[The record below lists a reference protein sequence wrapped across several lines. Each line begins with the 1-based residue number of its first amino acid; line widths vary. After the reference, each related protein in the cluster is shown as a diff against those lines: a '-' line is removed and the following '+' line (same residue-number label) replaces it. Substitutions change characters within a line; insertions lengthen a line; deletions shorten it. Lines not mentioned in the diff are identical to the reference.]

1 MDLSRL
7 RLNELVAELSS
18 YVAELSVAKT
28 QVQGLLDAVM
38 AVSTGLDLDETLH
51 QIVQAAVN
59 LVDAEFGAL
68 GVLGGDGKLANFL
81 TIGLDEATVA
91 SMGPL
96 PTGHGLLGKLI
107 ADPRP
112 LRLPSIG
119 AHPESVGFPERHP
132 PMRTFLGVPVRIR
145 DTVFGNLYLTDK
157 RGGGQFTEDDEVVV
171 QALAA
176 AAGIAVDNARMFEQ
190 TRQRQRWLEAL
201 TELTTD
207 LLSGMDQDK
216 ALELVARR
224 AVELTAAD
232 AALVLLTPDAH
243 RDRRVVQAVVGDVDR
258 AVLGRVIS
266 RDDPLIGDV
275 VTSGSAM
282 IETDLAG
289 HRGETALAA
298 ALAGHQHSM
307 AVTMRSGH
315 HIAGVLLVLRGK
327 EKAAFLDEQL
337 PLLAF
342 FGSQAS
348 LALELAVK
356 QHMQRRLDVV
366 SDRDRIGQELHEN
379 VIQRLFA
386 VGLRLQGVIPAV
398 GGTGARRVGESVK
411 EIDQVIADIRTS
423 VYDLQNAAEPQ
434 RLRGRLLDV
443 VVQATD
449 NTELT
454 PTTRMH
460 GTVDS
465 AVPAVVA
472 EHAVVVLTEALSNV
486 VRHSRAHAVSV
497 SVTADE
503 EFDMEVA
510 DDGVGI
516 QDGADGNGLRDMAER
531 ARSAGGSVSVSALPE
546 GGTLVRWRVPLT
558 GR

>member
-1 MDLSRL
+1 VDLSRL

-18 YVAELSVAKT
+18 HVAELATAKS

-51 QIVQAAVN
+51 QIVQAAVH
-59 LVDAEFGAL
+59 LVDAEYGAL
-68 GVLGGDGKLANFL
+68 GVLDGDGKLANFL

-91 SMGPL
+91 GMGPL

-112 LRLPSIG
+112 LRLPRIG
-119 AHPESVGFPERHP
+119 AHPESVGFPEHHP
-132 PMRTFLGVPVRIR
+132 PMWTFLGVPVRIR
-145 DTVFGNLYLTDK
+145 DTVFGNLYLTNK
-157 RGGGQFTEDDEVVV
+157 RGGGWFTEDDEVVV

-216 ALELVARR
+216 ALALVARR

-232 AALVLLTPDAH
+232 AALVLLTPDGH

-258 AVLGRVIS
+258 GVLGRVIS
-266 RDDPLIGDV
+266 HDDPLIGDV
-275 VTSGSAM
+275 VASGAAV

-289 HRGETALAA
+289 HRGGTALAD

-307 AVTMRSGH
+307 AVTMRSGD
-315 HIAGVLLVLRGK
+315 HITGVLLVLRGK
-327 EKAAFLDEQL
+327 ERPPFLDEQL

-366 SDRDRIGQELHEN
+366 SDRDRIGQELHEH

-386 VGLRLQGVIPAV
+386 VGLRLQGAMPTV
-398 GGTGARRVGESVK
+398 GDAGARRVGESVK
-411 EIDQVIADIRTS
+411 EIDQVIAEIRTS

-449 NTELT
+449 DTELT

-460 GTVDS
+460 GSVDS
-465 AVPAVVA
+465 AVPAMVA

-503 EFDMEVA
+503 DFDMEVA
-510 DDGVGI
+510 DDGVGVP
-516 QDGADGNGLRDMAER
+516 DGADGNGLRDMAER
-531 ARSAGGSVSVSALPE
+531 ARSAGGSVSISALPE

>member
-7 RLNELVAELSS
+7 RLNELVTELSAH
-18 YVAELSVAKT
+18 VAELSTAKG

-38 AVSTGLDLDETLH
+38 AVSTGLDLDATLH
-51 QIVQAAVN
+51 RIVRAATE
-59 LVDAEFGAL
+59 LVDAEYGAL
-68 GVLGGDGKLANFL
+68 GVLGSDGKLSNFV
-81 TIGLDEATVA
+81 TIGIDEATVA
-91 SMGPL
+91 AMGPL
-96 PTGHGLLGKLI
+96 PTGHGILGKVI

-112 LRLPSIG
+112 LRLPSIA
-119 AHPESVGFPERHP
+119 AHPASVGFPERHP

-145 DTVFGNLYLTDK
+145 DVVFGNLYLTDK
-157 RGGGQFTEDDEVVV
+157 RGGRFTEDDEVVV

-207 LLSGMDQDK
+207 LLSGMDQDQ

-224 AVELTAAD
+224 AVDLTAAD
-232 AALVLLTPDAH
+232 AALVLLTPDGR

-258 AVLGRVIS
+258 AALGRVLGS
-266 RDDPLIGDV
+266 DDPLIDDI
-275 VTSGSAM
+275 VTSGAGV

-289 HRGETALAA
+289 HRGETALRKE
-298 ALAGHQHSM
+298 LAGHQHSM
-307 AVTMRSGH
+307 AVTMRSGE
-315 HIAGVLLVLRGK
+315 HITGVLFVLRGK
-327 EKAAFLDEQL
+327 EKPPFVDDQL

-356 QHMQRRLDVV
+356 QQMQRRLDVV
-366 SDRDRIGQELHEN
+366 SDRDRIGQGLHEH

-386 VGLRLQGVIPAV
+386 VGLRLQGVLPTV
-398 GGTGARRVGESVK
+398 TGAGSRRVAESVK
-411 EIDQVIADIRTS
+411 EIDLVIADIRKS
-423 VYDLQNAAEPQ
+423 VYDLQNAAESQP
-434 RLRGRLLDV
+434 LRGRLLDLV
-443 VVQATD
+443 VRATD
-449 NTELT
+449 DTELT

-465 AVPAVVA
+465 AVSAVVG
-472 EHAVVVLTEALSNV
+472 EHAVVVLTEALANV
-486 VRHSRAHAVSV
+486 VRHSHAHAVRV
-497 SVTADE
+497 SVTAAED
-503 EFDMEVA
+503 FDMEVA
-510 DDGVGI
+510 DDGVGVA
-516 QDGADGNGLRDMAER
+516 DGADGNGLRDMAER
-531 ARSAGGSVSVSALPE
+531 ARAAGGSFSISAQPG
-546 GGTLVRWRVPLT
+546 GGTLVHWRVPLG